1 MATQK
6 QRSGL
11 VSYTG
16 DSEISDSE
24 DERTSLGNSP
34 PVGPLG
40 TSSLG
45 IPPSKP
51 REIATPPT
59 FVKPEVQ
66 SAPVI
71 GLVAYGVD
79 DEEHGDITD
88 LDESVNDEV
97 FLRQQLIQQV
107 NNSSAKSIGTDT
119 QHDSVGVTEA
129 GSEEPNEEIPL
140 IEITD
145 ETQPEKEGESEEKDA
160 TPLFLPTSGIRLP
173 PEPQAKCSKALQ
185 DKIITLLQKKAG
197 MGIDVNANL
206 QNRKDFRNPSI
217 YERLVQLRNLDE
229 FGTNYPPHLFDPHE
243 WDEESY
249 YDNLL
254 KSQRKAYEKKEKAK
268 LERTKIEFVTGTKRP
283 APMATTSTGVAPT
296 GAVPTGPDAL
306 KRRKSK
312 WDIGTGSGVESGGS
326 KSGSPAG
333 VVVGKERPP
342 LLGTAPVGVPLATVG
357 AQAIAQATQ
366 LNRELSKLSQIK
378 PK

>member
-1 MATQK
+1 MTTQK

-24 DERTSLGNSP
+24 DERTSVSNSP
-34 PVGPLG
+34 PLVPLG

-51 REIATPPT
+51 REVATPPT
-59 FVKPEVQ
+59 FVKPEVH
-66 SAPVI
+66 SAPVM
-71 GLVAYGVD
+71 GLVDYGVD
-79 DEEHGDITD
+79 DEEHGDTTE
-88 LDESVNDEV
+88 LNESASDEV
-97 FLRQQLIQQV
+97 FLRQQLINQV
-107 NNSSAKSIGTDT
+107 QNNSTKSMDT
-119 QHDSVGVTEA
+119 VSQQDTVDAMETENKP
-129 GSEEPNEEIPL
+129 PNEEIPL

-145 ETQPEKEGESEEKDA
+145 EVQLEIEDKDA
-160 TPLFLPTSGIRLP
+160 MPLFLPTTGIKLP
-173 PEPQAKCSKALQ
+173 PEPQMKCSKALQ
-185 DKIITLLQKKAG
+185 DKIIALLQKKAST
-197 MGIDVNANL
+197 GIDVNVSV

-229 FGTNYPPHLFDPHE
+229 FGTNYPPHLYDPNE
-243 WDEESY
+243 WEEDSN

-254 KSQRKAYEKKEKAK
+254 KAQRKAYEKKEKAK
-268 LERTKIEFVTGTKRP
+268 LDRTKIEFVTGTKRP
-283 APMATTSTGVAPT
+283 VQSLTT
-296 GAVPTGPDAL
+296 GAAAVTTATAPTGPDVL
-306 KRRKSK
+306 KKRRSK
-312 WDIGTGSGVESGGS
+312 WDVGTGSGAESGGS

-333 VVVGKERPP
+333 AVGKERPP
-342 LLGTAPVGVPLATVG
+342 LLGAAPVGVPLAAVG